1 MISQKTKMFKGGGG
15 RRYLKNVFP
24 ISERKA
30 A

>member
-1 MISQKTKMFKGGGG
+1 MISQKTKMFKGGG